1 MLRSEEITMFKF
13 ATIIIAAAATV
24 SAPALAEKYEAK
36 VVKKN
41 GETYYCVK
49 QPVTSSLIPARVC
62 VTEGELTAQGAE
74 IASAKSNAVLASNAP
89 ATSNQN

>member
-1 MLRSEEITMFKF
+1 MFKF

-41 GETYYCVK
+41 GDTYYCVK

-62 VTEGELTAQGAE
+62 VTEAELTAQGAE
-74 IASAKSNAVLASNAP
+74 IASINSKSELASNAP
-89 ATSNQN
+89 ASSNQN

>member
-1 MLRSEEITMFKF
+1 MFKF

-41 GETYYCVK
+41 GDTYYCVK
-49 QPVTSSLIPARVC
+49 QPAAASLIPTRIC
-62 VTEGELTAQGAE
+62 LTEAELTAQGAK
-74 IASAKSNAVLASNAP
+74 IVSAKSNAVLASNAP